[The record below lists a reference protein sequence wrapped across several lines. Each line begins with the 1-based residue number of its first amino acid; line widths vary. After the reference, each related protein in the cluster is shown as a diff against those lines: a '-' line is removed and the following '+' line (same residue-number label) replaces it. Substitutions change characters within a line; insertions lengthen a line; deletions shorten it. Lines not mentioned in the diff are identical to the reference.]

1 MSEPQPDE
9 VVAVREPGSG
19 QPIHME
25 PGDRV
30 RQVIEG
36 TSRVSRRL
44 TREATTV
51 RPEEPGSGSS
61 HSTCAEVARHSTV
74 LALSGTGGPGTPGIS
89 TLLRLRCGHPVHHR
103 VLLAVAINSRSS

>member
-30 RQVIEG
+30 RLVIEG
-36 TSRVSRRL
+36 TSRVSRK
-44 TREATTV
+44 
-51 RPEEPGSGSS
+51 GSS
-61 HSTCAEVARHSTV
+61 ASFAPVIVADAGRQFEPNHPTFAVARIER
-74 LALSGTGGPGTPGIS
+74 LAP
-89 TLLRLRCGHPVHHR
+89 R
-103 VLLAVAINSRSS
+103 VDEDA